1 MVEGVKTNKQQL
13 RLLQHLQPTATKIKL
28 SKSITSTYCY
38 YINVSVNMR
47 LSVERKPIRVN
58 PDPKRVIAR
67 FFFNGNDRAKEV
79 IQRVMGISEEDAFS
93 IISPLL
99 QEYSKRHRN
108 ITRVLNRHCSKLKPL
123 FAELDIDF
131 DTLTVY
137 RKLLI
142 GSYFTHEY
150 SIESAAFFN
159 PSIIQDPDQ
168 TELQEGQRRVIMS
181 FRAVGEGHISSI
193 TFRRALFDKYNNITV
208 LPAGNY
214 IDEAEIVRNA
224 VYNKKLFF
232 DKAAIT
238 QINIAVLEE
247 LESKLD
253 HHFEYSNLRRIILD
267 SQKGQESDLKKL
279 EYDKVLWLA
288 DSYYEIVFSLDTD
301 ISDRVIFPISEYE
314 RKGIEDARF
323 VEFKADD
330 GSSIYYATYTA
341 YDGALIMPKLLQTN
355 DFYNF
360 KIMPLYGAGAQNK
373 NLALFPRKIN
383 GKYVMISRIDGCNNY
398 IMYSDKINIW
408 EKPILL
414 QQPKFTWE
422 FIQIGNCGSPIE
434 TEQGWIVITHGV
446 GPMRRYVLGASL
458 LKLDDPAVE
467 IGRLSEPLLIP
478 NSEEREGYVPNVIYS
493 CGSIVNN
500 GKLVIPYGLSDYSTS
515 FAEIDMNDL
524 INKLIEEGKQQK
536 AAKKKHV
543 TAKEEVVS
551 K

>member
-1 MVEGVKTNKQQL
+1 
-13 RLLQHLQPTATKIKL
+13 
-28 SKSITSTYCY
+28 
-38 YINVSVNMR
+38 MR
-47 LSVERKPIRVN
+47 LSIERKPIRIN

-79 IQRVMGISEEDAFS
+79 IQRVMALSEDIAFGIV
-93 IISPLL
+93 SPLL

-108 ITRVLNRHCSKLKPL
+108 ITRALNRHCSKLKPL
-123 FAELDIDF
+123 FTELDIDY

-159 PSIIQDPDQ
+159 PSIVEDPDQ
-168 TELQEGQRRVIMS
+168 TELQEGQRRVIIS

-193 TFRRALFDKYNNITV
+193 TFRRALIDQANNISV
-208 LPAGNY
+208 LPAGSY

-232 DKAAIT
+232 EKAAVT
-238 QINIAVLEE
+238 QIDISVLNE

-253 HHFEYSNLRRIILD
+253 HHFEYANLRRIIND
-267 SQKGQESDLKKL
+267 SQKLQESDIKKL

-323 VEFKADD
+323 VHFKNDD
-330 GSSIYYATYTA
+330 DSTVYYATYTA
-341 YDGALIMPKLLQTN
+341 YDGSLIMPKLLQTN

-383 GKYVMISRIDGCNNY
+383 GKFAMISRIDGCNNY

-408 EKPILL
+408 EKPIKL
-414 QQPKFTWE
+414 QEPKFSWE

-434 TEQGWIVITHGV
+434 TKKGWIVITHGV

-458 LKLDDPAVE
+458 LKLNDPEVE
-467 IGRLSEPLLIP
+467 IGRLKEPLLIP
-478 NSEEREGYVPNVIYS
+478 NSDEREGYVPNVLYS
-493 CGSIVNN
+493 CGALVHN
-500 GKLVIPYGLSDYSTS
+500 GKLIIPYGVSDSSTA
-515 FAEIDMNDL
+515 FAEVDL
-524 INKLIEEGKQQK
+524 NELIEKLISDKKETDK
-536 AAKKKHV
+536 AGM
-543 TAKEEVVS
+543 
-551 K
+551 

>member
-1 MVEGVKTNKQQL
+1 
-13 RLLQHLQPTATKIKL
+13 
-28 SKSITSTYCY
+28 
-38 YINVSVNMR
+38 MR
-47 LSVERKPIRVN
+47 LSIQRKPIRVN

-67 FFFNGNDRAKEV
+67 FFFNGNDRAIEV
-79 IQRVMGISEEDAFS
+79 IERVMDISEEIAFG
-93 IISPLL
+93 IVSPLL

-123 FAELDIDF
+123 FVELNIDY
-131 DTLTVY
+131 DTLTVN

-159 PSIIQDPDQ
+159 PSIVEDPDQ
-168 TELQEGQRRVIMS
+168 TELEDGQRRVIIS

-193 TFRRALFDKYNNITV
+193 TFRRGLIDKFNNITI

-232 DKAAIT
+232 DKAVIT
-238 QINIAVLEE
+238 QINIDVLHE
-247 LESKLD
+247 LEGKLD
-253 HHFEYSNLRRIILD
+253 HHFEYANLRRIILD
-267 SQKGQESDLKKL
+267 SQKLQESDMKKL

-323 VEFKADD
+323 VQFTNDD
-330 GSSIYYATYTA
+330 GSSVYYATYTA
-341 YDGALIMPKLLQTN
+341 YDGSLIMPKLLQTT

-383 GKYVMISRIDGCNNY
+383 GKFAMISRIDGCNNY

-434 TEQGWIVITHGV
+434 TKDGWLVITHGV

-458 LKLDDPAVE
+458 LKLDDPE
-467 IGRLSEPLLIP
+467 IEVGRLSEPLLIP
-478 NSEEREGYVPNVIYS
+478 NSDEREGYVPNVLYS
-493 CGSIVNN
+493 CGAIVHN
-500 GKLVIPYGLSDYSTS
+500 GMLVIPYGVSDSSTA
-515 FAEIDMNDL
+515 FAEVCLDDL
-524 INKLIEEGKQQK
+524 LTKLKEDKSEE
-536 AAKKKHV
+536 
-543 TAKEEVVS
+543 TAS
-551 K
+551 

>member
-1 MVEGVKTNKQQL
+1 
-13 RLLQHLQPTATKIKL
+13 
-28 SKSITSTYCY
+28 
-38 YINVSVNMR
+38 MR
-47 LSVERKPIRVN
+47 LSIERKPIRIN

-67 FFFNGNDRAKEV
+67 FFFNGNDRAKEI
-79 IQRVMGISEEDAFS
+79 IQRVMTLDEDTTFGIV
-93 IISPLL
+93 SPLL

-108 ITRVLNRHCSKLKPL
+108 ITRALNRHCSKLKPL
-123 FAELDIDF
+123 FTELDIDY

-159 PSIIQDPDQ
+159 PSIVEDPDQ
-168 TELQEGQRRVIMS
+168 TELQEGQRRVIIS

-193 TFRRALFDKYNNITV
+193 TFRRALIDQANNISV
-208 LPAGNY
+208 LPAGSY

-232 DKAAIT
+232 EKAAVT
-238 QINIAVLEE
+238 QIDINVLNE

-253 HHFEYSNLRRIILD
+253 HHFEYANLRRIIND
-267 SQKGQESDLKKL
+267 SQKLHESDMKKL

-323 VEFKADD
+323 VHFKNED
-330 GSSIYYATYTA
+330 GSAVYYATYTA
-341 YDGALIMPKLLQTN
+341 YDGSLIMPKLLQTN

-383 GKYVMISRIDGCNNY
+383 GKFAMISRIDGCNNY

-408 EKPILL
+408 EKPIKL
-414 QQPKFTWE
+414 QEPKFSWE

-434 TEQGWIVITHGV
+434 TKKGWIVITHGV

-458 LKLDDPAVE
+458 LKLDDPEVE
-467 IGRLSEPLLIP
+467 IGRLKEPLLIP
-478 NSEEREGYVPNVIYS
+478 NSDEREGYVPNVLYS
-493 CGSIVNN
+493 CGALVHN
-500 GKLVIPYGLSDYSTS
+500 GKLIIPYGVSDSSTA
-515 FAEIDMNDL
+515 FAEVDLNEL
-524 INKLIEEGKQQK
+524 INKLIEDKKESDK
-536 AAKKKHV
+536 AGM
-543 TAKEEVVS
+543 
-551 K
+551 

>member
-1 MVEGVKTNKQQL
+1 
-13 RLLQHLQPTATKIKL
+13 
-28 SKSITSTYCY
+28 
-38 YINVSVNMR
+38 MR
-47 LSVERKPIRVN
+47 LSIERKPIRVN

-79 IQRVMGISEEDAFS
+79 IERVMQISEEVAFG
-93 IISPLL
+93 IVSPLL

-123 FAELDIDF
+123 FLELNIDY
-131 DTLTVY
+131 DTLTIN

-159 PSIIQDPDQ
+159 PSIVEDPDQ
-168 TELQEGQRRVIMS
+168 TELEDGQRRVIIS

-193 TFRRALFDKYNNITV
+193 TFRRGMIDKYNNITI
-208 LPAGNY
+208 LPAGSY

-232 DKAAIT
+232 DKAAVT
-238 QINIAVLEE
+238 QINIDILHE

-253 HHFEYSNLRRIILD
+253 HHFEYANLRRIIID
-267 SQKGQESDLKKL
+267 SQKLQESDMKKL

-323 VEFKADD
+323 VQFRNDD
-330 GSSIYYATYTA
+330 DTSVYYATYTA
-341 YDGALIMPKLLQTN
+341 YDGALIMPKLLQTT

-373 NLALFPRKIN
+373 NLALFPRKVN
-383 GKYVMISRIDGCNNY
+383 GKFVMISRIDGCNNY
-398 IMYSDKINIW
+398 IMYADKINIW
-408 EKPILL
+408 EKPIIL
-414 QQPKFTWE
+414 QQPRFSWE
-422 FIQIGNCGSPIE
+422 FVQIGNCGSPIE
-434 TEQGWIVITHGV
+434 TKDGWLMITHGV

-458 LKLDDPAVE
+458 LKLDDPAIE
-467 IGRLSEPLLIP
+467 IGRLREPLLIP
-478 NSEEREGYVPNVIYS
+478 NSDEREGYVPNVLYS
-493 CGSIVNN
+493 CGAIIHNE
-500 GKLVIPYGLSDYSTS
+500 KLIIPYGVSDSSTA
-515 FAEIDMNDL
+515 FAEVCLQELLDKLKNDQS
-524 INKLIEEGKQQK
+524 E
-536 AAKKKHV
+536 
-543 TAKEEVVS
+543 
-551 K
+551 

>member
-1 MVEGVKTNKQQL
+1 
-13 RLLQHLQPTATKIKL
+13 
-28 SKSITSTYCY
+28 
-38 YINVSVNMR
+38 MR
-47 LSVERKPIRVN
+47 LSIERKPIRIN

-79 IQRVMGISEEDAFS
+79 IQRVMALDEDTAFGIV
-93 IISPLL
+93 SPLL

-108 ITRVLNRHCSKLKPL
+108 ITRALNRHCSKLKPL
-123 FAELDIDF
+123 FTELEIDY

-159 PSIIQDPDQ
+159 PSIVEDPDQ
-168 TELQEGQRRVIMS
+168 TELQEGQRRVIIS

-193 TFRRALFDKYNNITV
+193 TFRRALIDQANNITV
-208 LPAGNY
+208 TPAGSY

-232 DKAAIT
+232 EKAAVT
-238 QINIAVLEE
+238 QIDINVLNE

-253 HHFEYSNLRRIILD
+253 HHFEYANLRRIIID
-267 SQKGQESDLKKL
+267 SQKLQETDIKRL

-323 VEFKADD
+323 VHFKNDD
-330 GSSIYYATYTA
+330 DSMVYYATYTA
-341 YDGALIMPKLLQTN
+341 YDGSLIMPKLLQTN

-383 GKYVMISRIDGCNNY
+383 GKFVMISRIDGCNNY

-408 EKPILL
+408 EKPIKL
-414 QQPKFTWE
+414 QEPKFSWE

-434 TEQGWIVITHGV
+434 TKKGWIVITHGV

-458 LKLDDPAVE
+458 LKLDDPEVE
-467 IGRLSEPLLIP
+467 IGRLKEPLLIP
-478 NSEEREGYVPNVIYS
+478 NSDEREGYVPNVLYS
-493 CGSIVNN
+493 CGALVHN
-500 GKLVIPYGLSDYSTS
+500 GKLIIPYGVSDSSTA
-515 FAEIDMNDL
+515 FAEVDL
-524 INKLIEEGKQQK
+524 NELVNKLIDDKKETDK
-536 AAKKKHV
+536 AGM
-543 TAKEEVVS
+543 
-551 K
+551 

>member
-1 MVEGVKTNKQQL
+1 
-13 RLLQHLQPTATKIKL
+13 
-28 SKSITSTYCY
+28 
-38 YINVSVNMR
+38 MR
-47 LSVERKPIRVN
+47 LSIERKPIRVN

-79 IQRVMGISEEDAFS
+79 IERVMKISEEIAFG
-93 IISPLL
+93 IVSPLL

-123 FAELDIDF
+123 FLELNIDY
-131 DTLTVY
+131 DTLSVT

-159 PSIIQDPDQ
+159 PSIVEDPDQ
-168 TELQEGQRRVIMS
+168 TELEDGQRRVIIS

-193 TFRRALFDKYNNITV
+193 TFRRGLIDKDNNITI

-238 QINIAVLEE
+238 QINIDVLHE
-247 LESKLD
+247 LEAKLD
-253 HHFEYSNLRRIILD
+253 HHFEYANLRRIIID
-267 SQKGQESDLKKL
+267 SQRLQESDMLKL

-323 VEFKADD
+323 VQFRNDD
-330 GSSIYYATYTA
+330 DTSVYYATYTA
-341 YDGALIMPKLLQTN
+341 YDGSLIMPKLLQTT

-373 NLALFPRKIN
+373 NLALFPRKVN
-383 GKYVMISRIDGCNNY
+383 GKFVMISRIDGCNNY
-398 IMYSDKINIW
+398 IMYADKINIW

-414 QQPKFTWE
+414 QHPEFTWE
-422 FIQIGNCGSPIE
+422 FVQIGNCGSPIE
-434 TEQGWIVITHGV
+434 TKDGWLMITHGV

-467 IGRLSEPLLIP
+467 IGRLREPLLIP
-478 NSEEREGYVPNVIYS
+478 NSDEREGYVPNVLYS
-493 CGSIVNN
+493 CGAIVHNE
-500 GKLVIPYGLSDYSTS
+500 KLIIPYGVSDSSTA
-515 FAEIDMNDL
+515 FAEVSLQELLD
-524 INKLIEEGKQQK
+524 KLK
-536 AAKKKHV
+536 ADGV
-543 TAKEEVVS
+543 
-551 K
+551 

>member
-1 MVEGVKTNKQQL
+1 
-13 RLLQHLQPTATKIKL
+13 
-28 SKSITSTYCY
+28 
-38 YINVSVNMR
+38 MR
-47 LSVERKPIRVN
+47 LSIERKPIRIN

-79 IQRVMGISEEDAFS
+79 IQRVMNITEDIAFGIV
-93 IISPLL
+93 SPLL

-123 FAELDIDF
+123 FMELDIDY

-159 PSIIQDPDQ
+159 PSIVEDPDQ
-168 TELQEGQRRVIMS
+168 TELHEGQRRVIIS

-193 TFRRALFDKYNNITV
+193 TFRRALLDQANNITV
-208 LPAGNY
+208 LPAGSY

-232 DKAAIT
+232 DKAAVT
-238 QINIAVLEE
+238 QIDINVLNE

-253 HHFEYSNLRRIILD
+253 HHFEYANLRRIIID
-267 SQKGQESDLKKL
+267 SQKLQESDMKKL

-323 VEFKADD
+323 VHFKNDD
-330 GSSIYYATYTA
+330 DSAIYYATYTA
-341 YDGALIMPKLLQTN
+341 YDGSLIMPKLLQTT

-383 GKYVMISRIDGCNNY
+383 GKFAMISRIDGCNNY

-408 EKPILL
+408 EKPIML
-414 QQPKFTWE
+414 QQPKFSWE

-434 TEQGWIVITHGV
+434 TKHGWIVITHGV

-458 LKLDDPAVE
+458 LKLDDPEVE
-467 IGRLSEPLLIP
+467 IGRLKEPLLIP
-478 NSEEREGYVPNVIYS
+478 NSDEREGYVPNVLYS
-493 CGSIVNN
+493 CGALVHN
-500 GKLVIPYGLSDYSTS
+500 GKLIIPYGVSDSSTA
-515 FAEIDMNDL
+515 FAEVDMAEL
-524 INKLIEEGKQQK
+524 ITKLISDKKESDK
-536 AAKKKHV
+536 AGM
-543 TAKEEVVS
+543 
-551 K
+551 

>member
-1 MVEGVKTNKQQL
+1 
-13 RLLQHLQPTATKIKL
+13 
-28 SKSITSTYCY
+28 
-38 YINVSVNMR
+38 MR
-47 LSVERKPIRVN
+47 LSVERKPIRVY

-79 IQRVMGISEEDAFS
+79 IQRVMDISEDEAFG

-123 FAELDIDF
+123 IADLNIDY

-159 PSIIQDPDQ
+159 PSIVDDPDQ
-168 TELQEGQRRVIMS
+168 SELKDGEKRMIIS

-193 TFRRALFDKYNNITV
+193 TFRRALIDKNNDITV
-208 LPAGNY
+208 LPAGSY

-224 VYNKKLFF
+224 VYNKKLFI
-232 DKAAIT
+232 DKAVAT
-238 QINIAVLEE
+238 QINIDVLKEVE
-247 LESKLD
+247 GKLD
-253 HHFEYSNLRRIILD
+253 HHFEYSNLRSIILD
-267 SQKGQESDLKKL
+267 SQKLQEDDFKKL

-323 VEFKADD
+323 VEFKHED
-330 GSSIYYATYTA
+330 GSCVYYATYTA

-408 EKPILL
+408 EKPVLL
-414 QQPKFTWE
+414 QKPKFTWE

-434 TEQGWIVITHGV
+434 TEAGWLMITHGV

-458 LKLDDPAVE
+458 LKLDDPEVE
-467 IGRLSEPLLIP
+467 IGRLIEPMLIP
-478 NSEEREGYVPNVIYS
+478 NSDEREGYVPNVLYS
-493 CGSIVNN
+493 CGAIVHN
-500 GKLVIPYGLSDYSTS
+500 GKLIIPYGISDSSTG
-515 FAEIDMNDL
+515 FATVDLGEL
-524 INKLIEEGKQQK
+524 INKLIEDKAISGKNEK
-536 AAKKKHV
+536 A
-543 TAKEEVVS
+543 EEKVVVS
-551 K
+551 

>member
-1 MVEGVKTNKQQL
+1 
-13 RLLQHLQPTATKIKL
+13 
-28 SKSITSTYCY
+28 
-38 YINVSVNMR
+38 MR
-47 LSVERKPIRVN
+47 LSIERKPIRVN

-79 IQRVMGISEEDAFS
+79 IERVMLISEDDAFG
-93 IISPLL
+93 IVSPLL

-123 FAELDIDF
+123 FMELNIDF

-159 PSIIQDPDQ
+159 PSIVEDPDQ
-168 TELQEGQRRVIMS
+168 TELEDGQRRVIIS

-193 TFRRALFDKYNNITV
+193 TFRRALIDKDNNISIQ
-208 LPAGNY
+208 PAGSY

-232 DKAAIT
+232 EKAAIT
-238 QINIAVLEE
+238 QINIDVISE

-253 HHFEYSNLRRIILD
+253 HHFEYANLRRIIMD
-267 SQKGQESDLKKL
+267 SQKLQENDMKRL

-323 VEFKADD
+323 VQFTNDD
-330 GSSIYYATYTA
+330 GSKLYYATYTA
-341 YDGALIMPKLLQTN
+341 YDGSLIMPKLLQTT

-373 NLALFPRKIN
+373 NLALFPRKVN

-408 EKPILL
+408 EKPVKL
-414 QQPKFTWE
+414 QQPKFSWE
-422 FIQIGNCGSPIE
+422 FVQIGNCGSPIE
-434 TEQGWIVITHGV
+434 TADGWIMITHGV
-446 GPMRRYVLGASL
+446 GPMRRYVLGATL

-467 IGRLSEPLLIP
+467 IGRLKEPLLIP
-478 NSEEREGYVPNVIYS
+478 TSDEREGYVPNVLYS
-493 CGSIVNN
+493 CGAIVHNN
-500 GKLVIPYGLSDYSTS
+500 KLIIPYGVSDSSTA
-515 FAEIDMNDL
+515 FAEVSLDEL
-524 INKLIEEGKQQK
+524 LNKL
-536 AAKKKHV
+536 
-543 TAKEEVVS
+543 KEDVS
-551 K
+551 EA

>member
-1 MVEGVKTNKQQL
+1 
-13 RLLQHLQPTATKIKL
+13 
-28 SKSITSTYCY
+28 
-38 YINVSVNMR
+38 MR
-47 LSVERKPIRVN
+47 LSIERKPIRIN

-79 IQRVMGISEEDAFS
+79 ILRVMSISEDITFG
-93 IISPLL
+93 IVSPLL

-108 ITRVLNRHCSKLKPL
+108 ITRALNRHCSKLKPL
-123 FAELDIDF
+123 FAELDIDY

-159 PSIIQDPDQ
+159 PSIVEDPDQ
-168 TELQEGQRRVIMS
+168 TELQEGQRRVIIS

-193 TFRRALFDKYNNITV
+193 TFRRALIDQANNISV
-208 LPAGNY
+208 LPAGSY

-224 VYNKKLFF
+224 VYNKRLFF
-232 DKAAIT
+232 EKAAVT
-238 QINIAVLEE
+238 QIDINVLNE

-253 HHFEYSNLRRIILD
+253 HHFEYANLRRIITE
-267 SQKGQESDLKKL
+267 SQKLQESDMKKL
-279 EYDKVLWLA
+279 EYDKILWLA

-323 VEFKADD
+323 VHFKNDD
-330 GSSIYYATYTA
+330 DSAVYYATYTA
-341 YDGALIMPKLLQTN
+341 YDGSLIMPKLLQTN

-360 KIMPLYGAGAQNK
+360 KMMPLYGAGAQNK

-383 GKYVMISRIDGCNNY
+383 GKFAMISRIDGCNNY

-408 EKPILL
+408 EKPIML
-414 QQPKFTWE
+414 QQPKFSWE

-458 LKLDDPAVE
+458 LKLDDPEVE
-467 IGRLSEPLLIP
+467 IGRLKEPLLIP
-478 NSEEREGYVPNVIYS
+478 NSDEREGYVPNVLYS
-493 CGSIVNN
+493 CGALVHN
-500 GKLVIPYGLSDYSTS
+500 GKLIIPYGVSDSSTA
-515 FAEIDMNDL
+515 FAEVDLGEL
-524 INKLIEEGKQQK
+524 INKLIDDKKESDK
-536 AAKKKHV
+536 AGV
-543 TAKEEVVS
+543 
-551 K
+551 